1 MKQFKIKKNYLLL
14 KNWWETIDLTNYEKS
29 YFNREIISFN
39 QQLFRLKEKKIR
51 IGTYGKSGV
60 GKSSVLN
67 SLLKKDI
74 FKTDI
79 INGTT
84 KEIQS
89 EICNLKD
96 QTLNSL
102 ELLDSPGFD
111 FCNINSPDKFYSYI
125 NHSDLIL
132 FIVSGDLNRNELNEI
147 KSFIKEGKKI
157 ILILNKIDLFNKN
170 ELKEII
176 ENIKFKLPKDLN
188 IPIIVNKENNLK
200 NYIAKLI
207 NQYGEILLTLN
218 SIQLADK
225 LFLRIKEQR
234 LKRRQKIAQS
244 TIGKFS
250 TIKASAVALNPFIL
264 FDVAGS
270 FALDT
275 ALINELSKIY
285 GLKLRGESTRKI
297 FKNISINN
305 LYLGVTQVGVNT
317 SFNLIKKLI
326 LLTSP
331 FTFGLSLLPYGPIA
345 IIQAAIAVRSTK
357 TLGKLAAKEIFKRSK
372 VSLIEPSIMIQNLTL
387 NEPEVFN
394 HINFYLSNRWSCLKS
409 KLIIYSG
416 RIRFYIK
423 SS

>member
-1 MKQFKIKKNYLLL
+1 MKGLKINKNYLLL

-29 YFNREIISFN
+29 FFNREIISFN

-51 IGTYGKSGV
+51 IGAYGKSGV

-67 SLLKKDI
+67 SLLEKDI

-84 KEIQS
+84 REIQA
-89 EICNLKD
+89 EEWKFKD
-96 QTLNSL
+96 QSLNSI

-111 FCNINSPDKFYSYI
+111 FCDIKFPNKVYSSI

-147 KSFIKEGKKI
+147 SSFIKDGKKV

-188 IPIIVNKENNLK
+188 IPIIINNKNNLE
-200 NYIAKLI
+200 NYLAKLI
-207 NQYGEILLTLN
+207 NQYGDILLTLN

-225 LFLRIKEQR
+225 LFLKIKEQR
-234 LKRRQKIAQS
+234 LKRRQKLAQS

-275 ALINELSKIY
+275 ALINELSNIY
-285 GLKLRGESTRKI
+285 GLNLKGESTRKI

-305 LYLGVTQVGVNT
+305 LCLGVTQVGVNT
-317 SFNLIKKLI
+317 SFNLIKKVI
-326 LLTSP
+326 LLTAP
-331 FTFGLSLLPYGPIA
+331 FTNGLSLLPYGPIA
-345 IIQAAIAVRSTK
+345 IIQAAIAVYSTK
-357 TLGKLAAKEIFKRSK
+357 ILGKLAAKEIFMRSK
-372 VSLIEPSIMIQNLTL
+372 ASFIEPAILIQNMNL
-387 NEPEVFN
+387 NDPEIFN
-394 HINFYLSNRWSCLKS
+394 YIN
-409 KLIIYSG
+409 IY
-416 RIRFYIK
+416 F
-423 SS
+423 SSRNLNNNFVSFLP

>member
-1 MKQFKIKKNYLLL
+1 MKQLKNNKNYLLL
-14 KNWWETIDLTNYEKS
+14 KNWWDDINLTIYEKS
-29 YFNREIISFN
+29 FFNREIISFN
-39 QQLFRLKEKKIR
+39 QQLLRLKEKKIR
-51 IGTYGKSGV
+51 IGAYGKSGV
-60 GKSSVLN
+60 GKSSILN

-84 KEIQS
+84 REIQA
-89 EICNLKD
+89 EEWEFKD
-96 QTLNSL
+96 NILNSV

-111 FCNINSPDKFYSYI
+111 FCDIKFPDKVYSSI

-132 FIVSGDLNRNELNEI
+132 FIISGDLNRNELKEI
-147 KSFIKEGKKI
+147 SSFIKDGKKI

-170 ELKEII
+170 EFKEII

-188 IPIIVNKENNLK
+188 IPIIINKENNLK
-200 NYIAKLI
+200 NYITKLI

-225 LFLRIKEQR
+225 LFLKIKEQR
-234 LKRRQKIAQS
+234 LKRKQKLAQS

-250 TIKASAVALNPFIL
+250 TIKASAVALNPFIF

-285 GLKLRGESTRKI
+285 GLKLKGESTRKI

-305 LYLGVTQVGVNT
+305 LCLGITQVGVNT
-317 SFNLIKKLI
+317 TFNLIKKLI
-326 LLTSP
+326 LLTAP
-331 FTFGLSLLPYGPIA
+331 FTNGLSLLPYGPIA
-345 IIQAAIAVRSTK
+345 IIQAAIAVYSTK
-357 TLGKLAAKEIFKRSK
+357 ILGKLAAKEIFVRSK
-372 VSLIEPSIMIQNLTL
+372 ASFIEPAIFIQYMNLMTQ
-387 NEPEVFN
+387 
-394 HINFYLSNRWSCLKS
+394 
-409 KLIIYSG
+409 
-416 RIRFYIK
+416 RFLTT
-423 SS
+423 

>member
-1 MKQFKIKKNYLLL
+1 MKQLEISKNYLLL
-14 KNWWETIDLTNYEKS
+14 KKWWESIDLTNYEKS
-29 YFNREIISFN
+29 YLNREIISFN
-39 QQLFRLKEKKIR
+39 QQLLRLREKKIR

-84 KEIQS
+84 REI
-89 EICNLKD
+89 EAEEWKFKD
-96 QTLNSL
+96 QTLRNI

-111 FCNINSPDKFYSYI
+111 FCAIKSPDKIYSRI

-132 FIVSGDLNRNELNEI
+132 FIVSGDLNRNELSEI
-147 KSFIKEGKKI
+147 SSFIKDGKKI
-157 ILILNKIDLFNKN
+157 IVIFNKIDLFNDD

-176 ENIKFKLPKDLN
+176 ENIKLKLPKDLN
-188 IPIIVNKENNLK
+188 IPIVINHENNLK
-200 NYIAKLI
+200 NYITKII

-225 LFLRIKEQR
+225 LFLLIKEQR
-234 LKRRQKIAQS
+234 LKRRKKLAQS

-275 ALINELSKIY
+275 ALISELSKIY
-285 GLKLRGESTRKI
+285 GLKLKGESTRKI

-305 LYLGVTQVGVNT
+305 LFLGVTQVGVNT
-317 SFNLIKKLI
+317 SFNLIKKVI
-326 LLTSP
+326 LLTAP
-331 FTFGLSLLPYGPIA
+331 FTNGLSLLPYGPIA
-345 IIQAAIAVRSTK
+345 IIQAAMAVHFTK
-357 TLGKLAAKEIFKRSK
+357 TLGKLAAKEIYIRSK
-372 VSLIEPSIMIQNLTL
+372 ASFLEPAIMIQDMNF
-387 NEPEVFN
+387 NDPEIFN
-394 HINFYLSNRWSCLKS
+394 HINIYFSNRNLNNNFISILP
-409 KLIIYSG
+409 
-416 RIRFYIK
+416 
-423 SS
+423 